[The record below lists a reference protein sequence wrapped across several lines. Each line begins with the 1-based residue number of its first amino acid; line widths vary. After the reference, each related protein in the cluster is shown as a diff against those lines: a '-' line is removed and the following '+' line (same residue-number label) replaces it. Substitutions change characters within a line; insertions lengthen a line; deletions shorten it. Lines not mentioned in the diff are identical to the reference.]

1 MSSDDLLSH
10 LSPHLFWDVELNKL
24 DPNAGSTFI
33 IKKVLEYGLWEDW
46 LLIKHFYGLETITAV
61 VKNLRELD
69 SKALSFIA
77 SISQTP
83 REEFRCYTTRQLTP
97 LHWNF

>member
-1 MSSDDLLSH
+1 MSSHDLLFH
-10 LSPHLFWDVELNKL
+10 LSPHLFWDVDRNKL
-24 DPNAGSTFI
+24 DPNAGSRFI

-46 LLIKHFYGLETITAV
+46 LLIKHFYGLETITEV

-69 SKALSFIA
+69 PKTLSFIA
-77 SISQTP
+77 SISQIP